1 MQKVRV
7 PLTNFKFGEVSPSL
21 YSRTDTELYNQSG
34 QRVENFFLRAE
45 GGAIKRPG
53 LEHVYKFAD
62 ITYNAG
68 KVQQS
73 RLIPFI
79 FSDDEQYIVSLEHQ
93 KVRVFLLSPTTGVVS
108 LVSTLTSDVNSA
120 TLKFDHD
127 FLHEYTFAQAGD
139 VMFIC
144 HPLFVPQ
151 QLIRT
156 GLSSFQVEPFIF
168 SQRADAKKVY
178 QPFYSFQKS
187 GTTLNPSA
195 ISGSGVTLVTSQAY
209 WDTTGSQSGGNY
221 PNSKHIGTT
230 VRYNGAEI
238 EIVSVQSATSA
249 TGDILDELVVF
260 LDVAPFRT
268 SEGSADVEVTMVNHG
283 LDVNDSIVIS
293 DAGTVGGITN
303 SNLNGT
309 RSVIEIIDDDRFMFT
324 AAANATSS
332 EDGGGTPKIKSHAP
346 ITTWDEQSF
355 SALRGFPAAVTFFE
369 NRLVFAGTTSQ
380 PDSVFMSKSGKYY
393 NFDVGD
399 ASDNDAIQVT
409 ASIGEINQ
417 IRHLVSNRDLQ
428 IFTASSE
435 MYVPAFQNQPVT
447 PTNIQIRRQTP
458 YGCGFERP
466 VVFDGS
472 TVFTQRGG
480 SIVREFIYSD
490 SEAAYVASPISSVSS
505 HLIKTPIE
513 QNVFNGAIDR
523 SESYVFITNADG
535 TLAVFNSNRAEN
547 RAGWTEFT
555 CNGTFVSTCT
565 IDNRVFANVVFDLGA
580 GTERIVLCEFVS
592 SKNTDMSTVFSG
604 TAGVFNVS
612 SDFDNGAVVQVV
624 DGNDYIGE
632 FTVAGGQVDV
642 SSVKSLSSAEIGF
655 NFNVTLK
662 TNPIDINAGSGPV
675 TGIPRG
681 IGSVIVDL
689 NNTLSCSVNGTKL
702 IIRNVT
708 DDMSQQQIAFT
719 GKKEFRL
726 LGYNR
731 DPQVTITQTAPLP
744 IQVNGL
750 VAELIF

>member
-53 LEHVYKFAD
+53 LEHIYKFSD
-62 ITYNAG
+62 ITYNSG

-93 KVRVFLLSPTTGVVS
+93 KVRVFLLSPTTGAVS
-108 LVSTLTSDVNSA
+108 LASTITSDVNSA

-127 FLHEYTFAQAGD
+127 YLHEYTFAQAGD

-156 GLSSFQVEPFIF
+156 GLSTFQVEPFLF

-178 QPFYSFQKS
+178 QPYYSFQKS
-187 GTTLNPSA
+187 GTTLNPSKT
-195 ISGSGVTLVTSQAY
+195 SGSGATLVTSEAY

-238 EIVSVQSATSA
+238 EIVSVQSSTSA
-249 TGDILDELVVF
+249 TGDILDELIVH

-268 SEGSADVEVTMVNHG
+268 TQGSADIEVTMANHG
-283 LDVNDSIVIS
+283 LDVGDSIVIS
-293 DAGTVGGITN
+293 HAGTVGGI
-303 SNLNGT
+303 SNNQINGT
-309 RSVIEIIDDDRFMFT
+309 RSVIELIDDDRFIFT
-324 AAANATSS
+324 AGANASSS
-332 EDGGGTPKIKSHAP
+332 EDGGGTPKIASHAP

-355 SALRGFPAAVTFFE
+355 SELRGYPAAVTFFE

-393 NFDVGD
+393 NFDVGS
-399 ASDNDAIQVT
+399 ARDNDAIQVT

-472 TVFTQRGG
+472 TVFTQKGG

-565 IDNRVFANVVFDLGA
+565 IDDRVFANVVFDLGA

-604 TAGVFNVS
+604 TAGVFDVS

-632 FTVAGGQVDV
+632 FTVSGGQVDV
-642 SSVKSLSSAEIGF
+642 SEVKSLTSAEIGF
-655 NFNVTLK
+655 NFDVTLK
-662 TNPIDINAGSGPV
+662 TNPIDISAGSGPV

-689 NNTLSCSVNGTKL
+689 NNTLSCSVNGTNL

-726 LGYNR
+726 LGYSR

>member
-1 MQKVRV
+1 M
-7 PLTNFKFGEVSPSL
+7 S
-21 YSRTDTELYNQSG
+21 
-34 QRVENFFLRAE
+34 
-45 GGAIKRPG
+45 
-53 LEHVYKFAD
+53 
-62 ITYNAG
+62 
-68 KVQQS
+68 
-73 RLIPFI
+73 
-79 FSDDEQYIVSLEHQ
+79 
-93 KVRVFLLSPTTGVVS
+93 
-108 LVSTLTSDVNSA
+108 
-120 TLKFDHD
+120 
-127 FLHEYTFAQAGD
+127 
-139 VMFIC
+139 
-144 HPLFVPQ
+144 PLFVPQ